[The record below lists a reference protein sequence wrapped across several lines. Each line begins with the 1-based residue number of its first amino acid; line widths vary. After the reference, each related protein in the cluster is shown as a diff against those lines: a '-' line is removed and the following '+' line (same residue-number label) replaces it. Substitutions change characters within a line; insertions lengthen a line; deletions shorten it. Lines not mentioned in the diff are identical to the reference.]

1 MLRST
6 LGRSLFLV
14 YGKELVSV
22 RIKMKKISRRLACV
36 ITMGSK
42 CLRERERG
50 RNKRYLELLSVVVLV
65 TPRKQFD

>member
-1 MLRST
+1 MLGST

-42 CLRERERG
+42 CLRERG
-50 RNKRYLELLSVVVLV
+50 RDKRYLELLSVVVLV
-65 TPRKQFD
+65 TPRKFD